1 MLVHTMLW
9 ALPFIYLHLKCACI
23 FLQPENR
30 QLLSTECFQTDK
42 LCSLQLVEWWCFCFF
57 LYLGR

>member
-9 ALPFIYLHLKCACI
+9 ALPFIYLHLKRACI

-42 LCSLQLVEWWCFCFF
+42 LRSLQLVEW
-57 LYLGR
+57 